1 MLTRGSPLGARDAEG
16 LSAYERERNKNVQQN
31 RQVPSPK
38 ACRRAHPTSA
48 HSSSTRVARST
59 LHLAPQHLASLGIE
73 HAMCGK
79 KAKRPE
85 LQAKAEKKAK
95 RPAGKPGRL
104 GEFSL
109 FLPKGGAK
117 ARPQAQAEKEI
128 VCLTCGSGDD
138 EEGNEILIC
147 AHEKSGRCCGAHHQ
161 HCLSPPVEQARAL
174 EPNPNPN
181 PTPNPTPNPNPNLQP
196 SS

>member
-1 MLTRGSPLGARDAEG
+1 M
-16 LSAYERERNKNVQQN
+16 
-31 RQVPSPK
+31 
-38 ACRRAHPTSA
+38 
-48 HSSSTRVARST
+48 
-59 LHLAPQHLASLGIE
+59 ASLGIE

-85 LQAKAEKKAK
+85 VQAKAEKKAK
-95 RPAGKPGRL
+95 RPGAKAGRL

-128 VCLTCGSGDD
+128 VCLTCGSGED

-147 AHEKSGRCCGAHHQ
+147 AHEKSGRCGGAHHQ
-161 HCLSPPVEQARAL
+161 HCLSPPVLQARADL
-174 EPNPNPN
+174 TL
-181 PTPNPTPNPNPNLQP
+181 TPNPLP
-196 SS
+196 

>member
-1 MLTRGSPLGARDAEG
+1 
-16 LSAYERERNKNVQQN
+16 
-31 RQVPSPK
+31 
-38 ACRRAHPTSA
+38 
-48 HSSSTRVARST
+48 
-59 LHLAPQHLASLGIE
+59 
-73 HAMCGK
+73 MCGK

-174 EPNPNPN
+174 HLTLTLTLILTLTLTLTSNPHPDADDRHRHRERKPKPEAAPEPASRAPDPAR
-181 PTPNPTPNPNPNLQP
+181 
-196 SS
+196 